1 MSNITA
7 HGAVGSY
14 EPELQHVFLPRCP
27 ICHGPHPR
35 ALGIDG
41 DECCGHHIA
50 TGRKVTVRGQ
60 FGGLAGVLARVMFW
74 IARGLMKLARSI

>member
-1 MSNITA
+1 MNNIRA

-27 ICHGPHPR
+27 ICQSPHPR
-35 ALGIDG
+35 ALGHDG
-41 DECCGHHIA
+41 DECCGRHIA

-60 FGGLAGVLARVMFW
+60 FGGLAGVLARFLFF
-74 IARGLMKLARSI
+74 IARSLMKLARSV